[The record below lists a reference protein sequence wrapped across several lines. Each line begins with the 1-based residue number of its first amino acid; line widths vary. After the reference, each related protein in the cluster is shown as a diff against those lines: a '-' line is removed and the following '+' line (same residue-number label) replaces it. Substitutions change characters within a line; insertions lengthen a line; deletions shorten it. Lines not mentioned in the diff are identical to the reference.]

1 MSNPR
6 AFVSFDF
13 DNNECDK
20 MLFIGQAKNLRTPF
34 AIQDWSSKT
43 SLPQTQWE
51 KLIQQ
56 KINQC
61 NLMIVLVGRN
71 MRTAKGVE
79 KEIMM
84 ANNADLPFFG
94 VYVNGAHGLSPLPA
108 GLNRNRTIDWKWD
121 DIAKAIQQV
130 MKEGKNLKL

>member
-1 MSNPR
+1 MSDPR

-13 DNNECDK
+13 DNNESHK

-34 AIQDWSSKT
+34 SIQDWSSKN
-43 SLPQTQWE
+43 SLPQNQWE

-61 NLMIVLVGRN
+61 NLMIVLVGRS
-71 MRTAKGVE
+71 MRTARGVE

-84 ANNADLPFFG
+84 ASNANLPFFG
-94 VYVNGAHGLSPLPA
+94 VYVDGADALSDLPI
-108 GLNRNRTIDWKWD
+108 GLNRNRTILWKWD
-121 DIAKAIQQV
+121 NIASAIQQM
-130 MKEGKNLKL
+130 MKEGKNLRS